1 MIYWMQEIKMKK
13 LLIKEIMDYIKDN
26 NVKGFFTI
34 ESLVAELGD
43 YSIRELRVHL
53 DLIKIK

>member
-1 MIYWMQEIKMKK
+1 MKK